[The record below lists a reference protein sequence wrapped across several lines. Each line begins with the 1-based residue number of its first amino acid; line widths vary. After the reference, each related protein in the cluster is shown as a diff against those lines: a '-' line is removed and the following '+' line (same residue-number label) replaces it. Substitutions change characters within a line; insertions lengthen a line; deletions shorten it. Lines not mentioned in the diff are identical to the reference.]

1 MRSWKDLSVSLQV
14 YNNLQYIFFL
24 LKTSLQKI
32 SNTIIMKYEN
42 LIHVIMI
49 HREICF
55 TKKCYSYT
63 LCGWCVRSLE
73 SIEYVNSKSFYVN
86 FVLDIHYIWLLNKCI
101 LNKWSYMIISYLMNN
116 GTLNGNYHGT
126 CYGPITVDHFVNLW
140 KGLGKSFDS
149 FTLIKYIKS
158 FS

>member
-49 HREICF
+49 HREIYF
-55 TKKCYSYT
+55 TKNAIHK
-63 LCGWCVRSLE
+63 
-73 SIEYVNSKSFYVN
+73 SIEYVNSKSFYIN

-101 LNKWSYMIISYLMNN
+101 WNKWSYMIISYPMNN